1 MQSVVSAY
9 NDLAAAAA
17 DAETKLSAAE
27 QLKSSFDSAT
37 TDLGKWLDDAEEEV
51 VEMEA
56 VNRGDT
62 KDELANRKNKVEVGA
77 LVI

>member
-9 NDLAAAAA
+9 NDLAAVAT

-37 TDLGKWLDDAEEEV
+37 KDLGKWLDDAEEEV